1 MPPRK
6 NTKLHD
12 EVESE
17 NIVRNFEFFDS
28 DEDIEDNNVEEF
40 EDYDGYDTADEETEE
55 NLEILNNL
63 LKEIAVVE
71 VIGQKVYKIN
81 FHDTRIYKLEEIDC
95 DCDFD
100 FDDKN
105 DLPIMPDGGEEFIAP
120 YLLEISKKIKYF
132 EGCIFETNINQK
144 IML

>member
-95 DCDFD
+95 DCDFAIRYIIRELD
-100 FDDKN
+100 MMRRRGRITSAEYRTLYN
-105 DLPIMPDGGEEFIAP
+105 LYQMYVTMSTYRP
-120 YLLEISKKIKYF
+120 YIP
-132 EGCIFETNINQK
+132 
-144 IML
+144 